1 MPSNTP
7 ASKTPDTAG
16 QPSRREAFGKL
27 GVGSIAVAG
36 AGAVVFGY
44 AYISPNVLYEPSL
57 VANVGKPEM
66 YARDSITQDLKCMVY
81 VVHDSRGFYAIA
93 STCTHLGCQTAWNL
107 EQGIIACP
115 CHGSKYN
122 TRGVKIDGPAPRD
135 LPWLRMW
142 INEEGDLMVDRS
154 KVVAPGHYLR
164 V

>member
-1 MPSNTP
+1 MPNTP
-7 ASKTPDTAG
+7 G
-16 QPSRREAFGKL
+16 QTSRREAFSKL

-44 AYISPNVLYEPSL
+44 AYISPGVLYESSPL
-57 VANVGKPEM
+57 ANVGKPEI
-66 YARDSITQDLKCMVY
+66 YARDSITQDLKRMIY
-81 VVHDSRGFYAIA
+81 VVRDPKGFYALS
-93 STCTHLGCQTAWNL
+93 STCAHLGCQTAWNV

-122 TRGVKIDGPAPRD
+122 TRGVRVDGPAPRD

-142 INEEGDLMVDRS
+142 VNDEGDLMVDRS
-154 KVVAPGHYLR
+154 KIVTPGHYLR